1 MGFEESFLL
10 FLPKTVSRDSNAFDY
25 SVAIPIEV
33 RIPHSL
39 HSWSNL
45 CFQIRREMK
54 PAKIADFGITE
65 EFGYLPAHAPALALS
80 AGNEEWDQFGRDI
93 PKLLMGT
100 NFRSR
105 VKALPEFNINKLNGE
120 AEIQRA
126 MLILSYIGQSYQW
139 SENNPATVMP
149 ANLAI
154 PWHQVGKLVG
164 RPPILSYQSYA
175 SDNWRRFDASGP
187 IECGNIGLL
196 QCFLGGQDEEWFIL
210 IHIEIEKKAGKAL
223 KAIED
228 AQNAVSENDA
238 DQLEVALTNLRSALA
253 AMYEVLGRMPER
265 CDPYIYFH
273 RVRPYIFGWRN
284 NPSLPDGVIYEGVDE
299 YQGVGQKFRGET
311 GAQSAII
318 PAMDA
323 VLGIDHERDELR
335 EYLME
340 MRMYMPPRHVAFIE
354 AVEAGPSVRNFVTM
368 AQRLSLTTVFNDC
381 VELVANFRA
390 MHLEY
395 AGTYIHAQAQAT
407 PGNPSAVGTGGTPFM
422 TYLRKHRDETKTQTL
437 P

>member
-1 MGFEESFLL
+1 M
-10 FLPKTVSRDSNAFDY
+10 NA
-25 SVAIPIEV
+25 V
-33 RIPHSL
+33 
-39 HSWSNL
+39 
-45 CFQIRREMK
+45 
-54 PAKIADFGITE
+54 KISDFGITE
-65 EFGYLPAHAPALALS
+65 EFGYLPAYEPAQSLS
-80 AGNEEWDQFGRDI
+80 AGNEEWDQYGKDL

-100 NFRSR
+100 NFRAR
-105 VKALPEFNINKLNGE
+105 VRALPSFNVAALKGE

-126 MLILSYIGQSYQW
+126 MLVLSYIGQAYQW
-139 SENNPATVMP
+139 SENSAATLMP
-149 ANLAI
+149 SNLAK
-154 PWHQVGKLVG
+154 PWFEVGKLVG

-175 SDNWRRFDASGP
+175 SDNWRRFDKSGP

-228 AQNAVSENDA
+228 AQAAVVGNDA
-238 DQLEVALTNLRSALA
+238 DQVENALTNLRTALA
-253 AMYEVLGRMPER
+253 AMYAVLDRMPER

-299 YQGVGQKFRGET
+299 YKGIGQKFRGET

-318 PAMDA
+318 PAMDG
-323 VLGIDHERDELR
+323 VLGIEHERDELR

-340 MRMYMPPRHVAFIE
+340 MRTYMPPKHVAFIE
-354 AVEAGPSVRNFVTM
+354 AVEAGPSVRNFVTS
-368 AQRLSLTTVFNDC
+368 AQRSSLTSVFNEC

-395 AGTYIHAQAQAT
+395 AGRYIHAQAQAT

-422 TYLRKHRDETKTQTL
+422 TYLRKHRDETKKQTL
-437 P
+437 

>member
-1 MGFEESFLL
+1 MS
-10 FLPKTVSRDSNAFDY
+10 
-25 SVAIPIEV
+25 
-33 RIPHSL
+33 
-39 HSWSNL
+39 
-45 CFQIRREMK
+45 K
-54 PAKIADFGITE
+54 PAKIADYGITE
-65 EFGYLPAHAPALALS
+65 EFGYLPAHDPAQSLS
-80 AGNEEWDQFGRDI
+80 AGNEEWDQFGKDL

-100 NFRSR
+100 NFRKR
-105 VKALPEFNINKLNGE
+105 VQALPKFNIDKLNGE

-126 MLILSYIGQSYQW
+126 MLVLSYIGQAYQW
-139 SENNPATVMP
+139 SDNEAATVMP
-149 ANLAI
+149 QVLAK
-154 PWHQVGKLVG
+154 PWYEVGKLVG

-175 SDNWRRFDASGP
+175 SDNWRRFDQAGP

-210 IHIEIEKKAGKAL
+210 IHIDIEKKAGKAL
-223 KAIED
+223 KAIEE
-228 AQNAVSENDA
+228 AQAAVVAQDGEKVEA
-238 DQLEVALTNLRSALA
+238 ALIKMRAALT

-284 NPSLPDGVIYEGVDE
+284 NPSLPDGVVYEGVNE
-299 YQGVGQKFRGET
+299 YKGVGQKFRGET

-318 PAMDA
+318 PAMDG
-323 VLGIDHERDELR
+323 VLGIEHEKDELR

-340 MRMYMPPRHVAFIE
+340 MRTYMPPKHVAFIQ
-354 AVEAGPSVRNFVTM
+354 AVEAGPSVRNFVTTIKKS
-368 AQRLSLTTVFNDC
+368 SLTQVFNDC
-381 VELVANFRA
+381 IELVANFRA

-422 TYLRKHRDETKTQTL
+422 IYLRKHRDETKKQTV
-437 P
+437 

>member
-1 MGFEESFLL
+1 M
-10 FLPKTVSRDSNAFDY
+10 NA
-25 SVAIPIEV
+25 V
-33 RIPHSL
+33 
-39 HSWSNL
+39 
-45 CFQIRREMK
+45 
-54 PAKIADFGITE
+54 KISDFGITE
-65 EFGYLPAHAPALALS
+65 EFGYLPAYEPAQSLS
-80 AGNEEWDQFGRDI
+80 AGNEEWDQYGKDL

-100 NFRSR
+100 NFRAR
-105 VKALPEFNINKLNGE
+105 VRALPSFNVAALKGE

-126 MLILSYIGQSYQW
+126 MLVLSYIGQAYQW
-139 SENNPATVMP
+139 SENSAATLMP
-149 ANLAI
+149 SNLAK
-154 PWHQVGKLVG
+154 PWFEVGKLVG

-175 SDNWRRFDASGP
+175 SDNWRRFDKSGP
-187 IECGNIGLL
+187 IACGNIGLL

-228 AQNAVSENDA
+228 AQAAVVGNDA
-238 DQLEVALTNLRSALA
+238 DQVESALTNLRASLA
-253 AMYEVLGRMPER
+253 AMYAVLDRMPER

-299 YQGVGQKFRGET
+299 YKGIGQKFRGET

-318 PAMDA
+318 PAMDG
-323 VLGIDHERDELR
+323 VLGIEHERDELR

-340 MRMYMPPRHVAFIE
+340 MRTYMPPKHVAFIE
-354 AVEAGPSVRNFVTM
+354 AVEAGPSVRNFVTS
-368 AQRLSLTTVFNDC
+368 AQRSSLTSLFNEC

-395 AGTYIHAQAQAT
+395 AGRYIHAQAQAT

-422 TYLRKHRDETKTQTL
+422 TYLRKHRDETKKQTL
-437 P
+437 

>member
-1 MGFEESFLL
+1 
-10 FLPKTVSRDSNAFDY
+10 
-25 SVAIPIEV
+25 
-33 RIPHSL
+33 
-39 HSWSNL
+39 
-45 CFQIRREMK
+45 MK
-54 PAKIADFGITE
+54 AAKIADFGITE
-65 EFGYLPAHAPALALS
+65 EFGYLPTYDPAQSLS
-80 AGNEEWDQFGRDI
+80 PGNEEWDQVGKDL

-100 NFRSR
+100 DFRSR
-105 VKALPEFNINKLNGE
+105 IKALPKFNIDKLKGE

-126 MLILSYIGQSYQW
+126 MLVLSYIGQAYQW
-139 SENNPATVMP
+139 SDNSPATVMP
-149 ANLAI
+149 VNLAI
-154 PWHQVGKLVG
+154 PWYEVGKLVG

-175 SDNWRRFDASGP
+175 SDNWRRFDKNGP

-210 IHIEIEKKAGKAL
+210 IHIDIEKKAGKAL
-223 KAIED
+223 KAIEE
-228 AQNAVSENDA
+228 AQLAVLENDA
-238 DQLEVALTNLRSALA
+238 DKVEAALTKLRNSLA
-253 AMYEVLGRMPER
+253 AMYQVLGRMPER

-284 NPSLPDGVIYEGVDE
+284 NPSLPDGVVYEGVDE
-299 YQGVGQKFRGET
+299 YKGVGQKFRGET

-318 PAMDA
+318 PAMDG
-323 VLGIDHERDELR
+323 VLGIEHERDELR

-340 MRMYMPPRHVAFIE
+340 MRTYMPPKHVGFIE
-354 AVEAGPSVRNFVTM
+354 AVEAGPSVRNFVTTT
-368 AQRLSLTTVFNDC
+368 ARAGLTSVFNEC

-422 TYLRKHRDETKTQTL
+422 TYLRKHRDETKKQTV
-437 P
+437 

>member
-1 MGFEESFLL
+1 MS
-10 FLPKTVSRDSNAFDY
+10 T
-25 SVAIPIEV
+25 
-33 RIPHSL
+33 
-39 HSWSNL
+39 
-45 CFQIRREMK
+45 
-54 PAKIADFGITE
+54 PAKIADYGITE
-65 EFGYLPAHAPALALS
+65 EFGYLPAHDPAQSLS
-80 AGNEEWDQFGRDI
+80 AGNEEWDQFGKDL

-100 NFRSR
+100 NFRKR
-105 VKALPEFNINKLNGE
+105 VQALPKFNIDKLNGE

-126 MLILSYIGQSYQW
+126 MLVLSYIGQAYQW
-139 SENNPATVMP
+139 SDNQAATVMP
-149 ANLAI
+149 QVLAK
-154 PWHQVGKLVG
+154 PWYEVGKLVG

-175 SDNWRRFDASGP
+175 SDNWRRFDKTAP

-210 IHIEIEKKAGKAL
+210 IHIDIEKKAGKAL
-223 KAIED
+223 KAIEEAQEAVVAQD
-228 AQNAVSENDA
+228 AEKVEA
-238 DQLEVALTNLRSALA
+238 ALIKMRAALS

-284 NPSLPDGVIYEGVDE
+284 NPSLPDGVVYEGVDE
-299 YQGVGQKFRGET
+299 YKGVGQKFRGET

-318 PAMDA
+318 PAMDG
-323 VLGIDHERDELR
+323 VLGIEHEKDELR

-340 MRMYMPPRHVAFIE
+340 MRTYMPPKHVAFIQ
-354 AVEAGPSVRNFVTM
+354 AVEAGPSVRNFVTTIKKS
-368 AQRLSLTTVFNDC
+368 SLTQVFNDC
-381 VELVANFRA
+381 IELVANFRA

-422 TYLRKHRDETKTQTL
+422 IYLRKHRDETKKQTV
-437 P
+437 

>member
-10 FLPKTVSRDSNAFDY
+10 FFPETVSRDSNAFDY
-25 SVAIPIEV
+25 SVATPIEV

-39 HSWSNL
+39 HSWPNL

-105 VKALPEFNINKLNGE
+105 VKALPDFNINKLNGE

-323 VLGIDHERDELR
+323 VLGIDHEKDELR

-340 MRMYMPPRHVAFIE
+340 MRMYMPPKHVAFIE
-354 AVEAGPSVRNFVTM
+354 AVEAGPSVRNFV
-368 AQRLSLTTVFNDC
+368 AIAKRASLTTVFNDC

-422 TYLRKHRDETKTQTL
+422 TYLRKHRDETKQQTL
-437 P
+437 A

>member
-1 MGFEESFLL
+1 
-10 FLPKTVSRDSNAFDY
+10 
-25 SVAIPIEV
+25 
-33 RIPHSL
+33 
-39 HSWSNL
+39 
-45 CFQIRREMK
+45 MK

-93 PKLLMGT
+93 PKLLMGS

-354 AVEAGPSVRNFVTM
+354 AVEAGPSVRNFAVS
-368 AQRLSLTTVFNDC
+368 AKRSSLTNVFNES
-381 VELVANFRA
+381 VELVAKFRA

-422 TYLRKHRDETKTQTL
+422 TYLRKHRDETKVQTI
-437 P
+437 

>member
-1 MGFEESFLL
+1 
-10 FLPKTVSRDSNAFDY
+10 
-25 SVAIPIEV
+25 
-33 RIPHSL
+33 
-39 HSWSNL
+39 
-45 CFQIRREMK
+45 MK

-105 VKALPEFNINKLNGE
+105 VKALPDFNINKLNGE

-228 AQNAVSENDA
+228 AQSAVSENDP

-284 NPSLPDGVIYEGVDE
+284 NTSLPDGVIYEGVDE

-323 VLGIDHERDELR
+323 VLGIDHEKDELR

-340 MRMYMPPRHVAFIE
+340 MRMYMPPKHVAFIE
-354 AVEAGPSVRNFVTM
+354 AVEAGPSVRNFVTK
-368 AQRLSLTTVFNDC
+368 AKRASLTTVFNDC

>member
-1 MGFEESFLL
+1 
-10 FLPKTVSRDSNAFDY
+10 
-25 SVAIPIEV
+25 
-33 RIPHSL
+33 
-39 HSWSNL
+39 
-45 CFQIRREMK
+45 MK
-54 PAKIADFGITE
+54 LAKIADYGITE
-65 EFGYLPAHAPALALS
+65 EFGYLPSYDPAQSLS
-80 AGNEEWDQFGRDI
+80 AGNEEWDQFGKDL

-100 NFRSR
+100 NFRKR
-105 VKALPEFNINKLNGE
+105 VQALPKFNIDKLNGE

-126 MLILSYIGQSYQW
+126 MLVLSYIGQAYQW
-139 SENNPATVMP
+139 SDNEAATVMP
-149 ANLAI
+149 EVLAK
-154 PWHQVGKLVG
+154 PWYEVGKLVG

-175 SDNWRRFDASGP
+175 SDNWRRFDQAGP

-210 IHIEIEKKAGKAL
+210 IHIDIEKKAGKAL
-223 KAIED
+223 KAIEQAQEAVVAQD
-228 AQNAVSENDA
+228 AEKVEAA
-238 DQLEVALTNLRSALA
+238 LIKMRAALT

-284 NPSLPDGVIYEGVDE
+284 NPSLPDGVVYEGVDE
-299 YQGVGQKFRGET
+299 YKGVGQKFRGET

-318 PAMDA
+318 PAMDG
-323 VLGIDHERDELR
+323 VLGIEHERDELR

-340 MRMYMPPRHVAFIE
+340 MRTYMPPKHVAFIQ
-354 AVEAGPSVRNFVTM
+354 AVEAGPSVRNFVTTVKKS
-368 AQRLSLTTVFNDC
+368 SLTQVFNDC
-381 VELVANFRA
+381 IELVANFRA

-422 TYLRKHRDETKTQTL
+422 IYLRKHRDETKKQTV
-437 P
+437 

>member
-1 MGFEESFLL
+1 
-10 FLPKTVSRDSNAFDY
+10 
-25 SVAIPIEV
+25 
-33 RIPHSL
+33 
-39 HSWSNL
+39 
-45 CFQIRREMK
+45 MK

-139 SENNPATVMP
+139 SENNPATLMP

-187 IECGNIGLL
+187 IACGNIGLL

-323 VLGIDHERDELR
+323 VLGIDHEKDELR

-340 MRMYMPPRHVAFIE
+340 MRMYMPPKHVAFIE
-354 AVEAGPSVRNFVTM
+354 AVEAGPSVRNFV
-368 AQRLSLTTVFNDC
+368 AIAKRASLTTVFNDC

>member
-1 MGFEESFLL
+1 
-10 FLPKTVSRDSNAFDY
+10 
-25 SVAIPIEV
+25 
-33 RIPHSL
+33 
-39 HSWSNL
+39 
-45 CFQIRREMK
+45 MK
-54 PAKIADFGITE
+54 AVKISDFGITE
-65 EFGYLPAHAPALALS
+65 EFGYLPAYEPAQSLS
-80 AGNEEWDQFGRDI
+80 AGNEEWDQYGKDL

-100 NFRSR
+100 NFRAR
-105 VKALPEFNINKLNGE
+105 VRALPSFNVAALKGE

-126 MLILSYIGQSYQW
+126 MLVLSYIGQAYQW
-139 SENNPATVMP
+139 SENSAATLMP
-149 ANLAI
+149 SNLAK
-154 PWHQVGKLVG
+154 PWFEVGKLVG

-175 SDNWRRFDASGP
+175 SDNWRRFDKSGP

-228 AQNAVSENDA
+228 AQAAVVGNDA
-238 DQLEVALTNLRSALA
+238 DQVENALTNLRTALA
-253 AMYEVLGRMPER
+253 AMYAVLDRMPER

-299 YQGVGQKFRGET
+299 YKGIGQKFRGET

-318 PAMDA
+318 PAMDG
-323 VLGIDHERDELR
+323 VLGIEHERDELR
-335 EYLME
+335 GYLME
-340 MRMYMPPRHVAFIE
+340 MRTYMPPKHVAFIE
-354 AVEAGPSVRNFVTM
+354 AVEAGPSVRNFVTS
-368 AQRLSLTTVFNDC
+368 AQRSSLTSVFNEC

-395 AGTYIHAQAQAT
+395 AGRYIHAQAQAT

-422 TYLRKHRDETKTQTL
+422 TYLRKHRDETKKQTL
-437 P
+437 

>member
-1 MGFEESFLL
+1 M
-10 FLPKTVSRDSNAFDY
+10 SN
-25 SVAIPIEV
+25 S
-33 RIPHSL
+33 
-39 HSWSNL
+39 
-45 CFQIRREMK
+45 
-54 PAKIADFGITE
+54 AKIADYGITE
-65 EFGYLPAHAPALALS
+65 EFGYLPSYDPAQSLS
-80 AGNEEWDQFGRDI
+80 AGNEEWDQFGKDL

-100 NFRSR
+100 NFRKR
-105 VKALPEFNINKLNGE
+105 VQALPKFNIDKLNGE

-126 MLILSYIGQSYQW
+126 MLVLSYIGQAYQW
-139 SENNPATVMP
+139 SDNKAATVLP
-149 ANLAI
+149 QVLAK
-154 PWHQVGKLVG
+154 PWYEVGKLVG

-175 SDNWRRFDASGP
+175 SDNWRRFDQAGP

-210 IHIEIEKKAGKAL
+210 IHIDIEKKAGKAL
-223 KAIED
+223 KAIEEVQAAVVAQD
-228 AQNAVSENDA
+228 AEKVEAA
-238 DQLEVALTNLRSALA
+238 LIKMRAALT

-284 NPSLPDGVIYEGVDE
+284 NPSLPDGVVYEGVDQ
-299 YQGVGQKFRGET
+299 YKGVGQKFRGET

-318 PAMDA
+318 PAMDG
-323 VLGIDHERDELR
+323 VLGIEHEKDELR

-340 MRMYMPPRHVAFIE
+340 MRTYMPPKHVAFIQ
-354 AVEAGPSVRNFVTM
+354 AVEAGPSVRNFVTTVKKS
-368 AQRLSLTTVFNDC
+368 SLTQVFNDC
-381 VELVANFRA
+381 IELVANFRA

-422 TYLRKHRDETKTQTL
+422 IYLRKHRDETKKQTV
-437 P
+437 